1 MDDTAGSTW
10 KRLYEEYKQ
19 GNLMSY
25 YKQEEYSSERI
36 QKGLES
42 GELLTERRLPELL
55 NTLNIKPK

>member
-1 MDDTAGSTW
+1 
-10 KRLYEEYKQ
+10 
-19 GNLMSY
+19 MSY

-42 GELLTERRLPELL
+42 GELLTEARLPELL